1 MRSESVPRADRRSS
15 LRLRASTLVA
25 GFVLAIGLM
34 ASQLGCVSGTN
45 RIVRAAVPAGID
57 ETLGAFDDPENQELL
72 LRLAEDPELR
82 EAAHDLAAAVAR
94 GAFDGVT
101 DEEHARELKALSES
115 YVRTVS
121 AALAQELD
129 EEISPA
135 ATRSVQRIVGGA
147 IASAMSSKQ
156 ERLTR
161 GFVDGVTRTAVV
173 ALMQSTAQG
182 LQDDLGPALGA
193 VIRKDLG
200 PALRAAIHDDLQP
213 ALHELLD
220 SEGSEAASRL
230 VRQIAKDAVLGAN
243 DGMSE
248 LGISLSPNE
257 EDGMGLFGWVTV
269 VLGLVVAILLILLV
283 RTILRRRTLEQDRAR
298 LEQERLRSERTLL
311 TILRTLQ
318 SAEDPSRP
326 PDLHTLIERA
336 RIHDDL
342 DPAQEQWWND
352 ILTRARILQKPVPPL
367 VAPPG
372 APPPASSPAPTGD
385 RREA

>member
-1 MRSESVPRADRRSS
+1 MRSMPSPDRRGGV
-15 LRLRASTLVA
+15 RRRAGPLVA
-25 GFVLAIGLM
+25 GFLLAIGLV
-34 ASQLGCVSGTN
+34 ASQLACASGTN
-45 RIVRAAVPAGID
+45 RVVRAAVPAGID
-57 ETLGAFDDPENQELL
+57 ETLRAFGDPENQALL

-82 EAAHDLAAAVAR
+82 KAAHDLAAAVAR
-94 GAFDGVT
+94 GALDGVT
-101 DEEHARELKALSES
+101 DDEHARELEALSES

-156 ERLTR
+156 ERLTSS
-161 GFVDGVTRTAVV
+161 FVDGVTRTAVV

-182 LQDDLGPALGA
+182 LQDDIGPALGA
-193 VIRKDLG
+193 VIREDLG
-200 PALRAAIHDDLQP
+200 PALRAAIHDDLRP

-220 SEGSEAASRL
+220 REGSEATSRL
-230 VRQIAKDAVLGAN
+230 VRQLAKDAVLGAN

-257 EDGMGLFGWVTV
+257 EDGTGLFGWVTI
-269 VLGLVVAILLILLV
+269 VLGLIVAILLILLA

-318 SAEDPSRP
+318 SAEDPSHP
-326 PDLHTLIERA
+326 PDLQTLIARA
-336 RIHDDL
+336 RMHDDP

-352 ILTRARILQKPVPPL
+352 ILTRARVLDKSSGPL
-367 VAPPG
+367 LVPPG
-372 APPPASSPAPTGD
+372 APPPA
-385 RREA
+385 